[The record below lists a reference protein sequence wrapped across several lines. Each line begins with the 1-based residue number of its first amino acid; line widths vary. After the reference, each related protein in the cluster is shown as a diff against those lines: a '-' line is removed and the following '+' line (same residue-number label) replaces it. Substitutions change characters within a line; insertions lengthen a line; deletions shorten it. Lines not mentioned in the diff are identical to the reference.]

1 MNELERAVSAAH
13 TYLQRNPED
22 PVLSRSLNYYKS
34 LLDTEEYLVDHE
46 EKPYEVFILSN
57 CVFLFNLICERHSS
71 EITKY
76 GFISIC
82 LLGFIPE
89 GCKAV

>member
-34 LLDTEEYLVDHE
+34 LFDMEEYLVDHE

-57 CVFLFNLICERHSS
+57 SVSLWEALLWNN
-71 EITKY
+71 
-76 GFISIC
+76 FISIR

>member
-22 PVLSRSLNYYKS
+22 PLLSKSLSYYKS
-34 LLDTEEYLVDHE
+34 LFDTEEYLVDHE

-57 CVFLFNLICERHSS
+57 CVFLFNLICEKHLSA
-71 EITKY
+71 IIKY
-76 GFISIC
+76 GFILI
-82 LLGFIPE
+82 
-89 GCKAV
+89 